1 MNTVLDK
8 VAGAGQGLRRAVG
21 LGLTALGLM
30 LGLSVATAVPAS
42 AATDLGGL
50 SVEAACDDQWGVS
63 TYAQLVGIPSNA
75 YSWRC
80 RLNLGGQSTFF
91 KVDLSRECRR
101 VHGPSAWAAPL
112 DGGNPYSWRC
122 FR

>member
-8 VAGAGQGLRRAVG
+8 MAGAGQGLRRAVV

-30 LGLSVATAVPAS
+30 LGLTMVTAVPAS

-50 SVEAACDDQWGVS
+50 SVEAACDNQWGVY
-63 TYAQLVGIPSNA
+63 TYAQLVLPGNA

-91 KVDLSRECRR
+91 TVDLNRECAR
-101 VHGPSAWAAPL
+101 VYGPGAWAAPL
-112 DGGNPYSWRC
+112 DSGNPYSWRC